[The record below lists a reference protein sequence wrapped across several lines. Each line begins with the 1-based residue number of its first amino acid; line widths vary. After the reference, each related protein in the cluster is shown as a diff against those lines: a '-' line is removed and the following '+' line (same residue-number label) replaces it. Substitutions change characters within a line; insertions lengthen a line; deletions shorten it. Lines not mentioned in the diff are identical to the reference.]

1 MFVQVVTVVVFY
13 VRLEMELVTVHNVWI
28 MLDLSMDNAHV
39 RLSCH
44 QTTKHFTSLFSL
56 SNFLNI
62 NVTLSDSVC
71 RLEATNTGFCWL
83 LTSVTRHVIHVTQT
97 VIGPMQASTVGGV
110 SLRLRWNNRLKFV
123 PINV

>member
-1 MFVQVVTVVVFY
+1 MV
-13 VRLEMELVTVHNVWI
+13 
-28 MLDLSMDNAHV
+28 
-39 RLSCH
+39 
-44 QTTKHFTSLFSL
+44 SLF
-56 SNFLNI
+56 
-62 NVTLSDSVC
+62 TLSDSVC